1 VAGVKDDN
9 RRCDEEEFFSFPIER
24 REETISFRVLFFIL
38 IASYI
43 STSIIISIL
52 KKKTSCLT
60 AVNKEIKHNFA
71 VVDKDR
77 LVYVYADR
85 LYILTVCHSN
95 EFVIGNICVL
105 YSSIE
110 YVYKE

>member
-1 VAGVKDDN
+1 MAGVKDDN

-52 KKKTSCLT
+52 KK
-60 AVNKEIKHNFA
+60 I
-71 VVDKDR
+71 
-77 LVYVYADR
+77 
-85 LYILTVCHSN
+85 
-95 EFVIGNICVL
+95 VL
-105 YSSIE
+105 PNGS
-110 YVYKE
+110 KQGDTTQFCCC